1 MWMYATVLLYTLHY
15 VCTASYAIALS
26 GALHP
31 TVVYYYVL
39 QHECLRTAQYL
50 YGLTLYLTS
59 RYYGW
64 IHEVYDMC
72 VVLLRCMY
80 TQHVGVLL

>member
-1 MWMYATVLLYTLHY
+1 MDESQWILWMYATCYCILYTD
-15 VCTASYAIALS
+15 VCIAHCALALS

-31 TVVYYYVL
+31 TVLYYYGL
-39 QHECLRTAQYL
+39 QHECLRTAQHL

-64 IHEVYDMC
+64 IHEVHDM
-72 VVLLRCMY
+72 RIA
-80 TQHVGVLL
+80 